1 MYADGMLSSEEYLEH
16 FGIRGMKWG
25 IRRYQNKDGTLT
37 AEGRARI
44 EQYRSERLT
53 KQAAAEE
60 AWLKKEALQNGYDGN
75 VLKKGSTVYRIAT
88 DSDKIDDR
96 RKYVTADRYDAEAYR
111 EAALEGAIARNA
123 KGRDELRKF
132 TYVTTADIKVA
143 SVKQQVDYIYE
154 HFGDTKLKDLPP
166 DPHDVYTKFVKKYG
180 NTPIKSLRS
189 DIEFARSTD
198 IEGDKSDKTY
208 RKLRDYQH
216 SMLRMQDAFFKS
228 TMFTK
233 SETDVVSDKHY
244 AMQEH
249 FKKLGYQALIDLEDS
264 DVAMCP
270 MILLAPKDTLK
281 QVSKKKI

>member
-1 MYADGMLSSEEYLEH
+1 M
-16 FGIRGMKWG
+16 
-25 IRRYQNKDGTLT
+25 
-37 AEGRARI
+37 
-44 EQYRSERLT
+44 
-53 KQAAAEE
+53 
-60 AWLKKEALQNGYDGN
+60 
-75 VLKKGSTVYRIAT
+75 AT
-88 DSDKIDDR
+88 DDDKIDDR
-96 RKYVTADRYDAEAYR
+96 RKYVSTNRYDADGYR
-111 EAALEGAIARNA
+111 EAAIDGAIARNA
-123 KGRDELRKF
+123 KGRDELREF

-143 SVKQQVDYIYE
+143 TVKQQVDYIYE

-189 DIEFARSTD
+189 DIEFARNTF

-208 RKLRDYQH
+208 QKLQEYRQ
-216 SMLRMQDAFFKS
+216 SMRRMQDAFFES
-228 TMFTK
+228 TMFVK

-264 DVAMCP
+264 ELANCP
-270 MILLAPKDTLK
+270 MILLTPKDTLK